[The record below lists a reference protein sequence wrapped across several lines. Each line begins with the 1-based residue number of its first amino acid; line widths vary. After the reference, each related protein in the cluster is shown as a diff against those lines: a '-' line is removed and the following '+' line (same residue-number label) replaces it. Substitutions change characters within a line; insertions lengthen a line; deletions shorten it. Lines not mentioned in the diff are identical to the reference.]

1 MATQSSHDLQHEQPE
16 LVLDA
21 FQPQAERLTATPAQ
35 QQAYQQAA
43 VAWPRDPQGY
53 HFGFGET
60 KLPAR
65 DLAKFGYLYLN
76 GGRWNGT
83 QVVPADYVRASTQP
97 HTELP
102 RLGPGGGYGSQ
113 WWTRRVGQH
122 ASFVAAGIWGQRI
135 LVIPDLDLVVVITTD
150 AQQQLETAED
160 LVDQTI
166 VPAITG

>member
-1 MATQSSHDLQHEQPE
+1 MATQSSHDPQHEQPE

-97 HTELP
+97 YSH
-102 RLGPGGGYGSQ
+102 PGGDFGYGYQ
-113 WWTRRVGQH
+113 WWTTRVDLH
-122 ASFVAAGIWGQRI
+122 PSFVAMGVFGQRI
-135 LVIPDLDLVVVITTD
+135 QVVPDLDLVVVITSD
-150 AQQQLETAED
+150 AQQQRGDAEY
-160 LVDQTI
+160 LVGQTI
-166 VPAITG
+166 VPAATD

>member
-1 MATQSSHDLQHEQPE
+1 MPLVVLTHGHPDTPPPPFVEPEEPFWRQLQRELAQLVPGGRLVMATQSSHDLQHEQPE

-76 GGRWNGT
+76 GGRWNGA
-83 QVVPADYVRASTQP
+83 QVVPAD
-97 HTELP
+97 
-102 RLGPGGGYGSQ
+102 
-113 WWTRRVGQH
+113 
-122 ASFVAAGIWGQRI
+122 
-135 LVIPDLDLVVVITTD
+135 
-150 AQQQLETAED
+150 
-160 LVDQTI
+160 
-166 VPAITG
+166 